1 MNYLLVGSPSVNI
14 HGGPLASIACYSIS
28 MIPNLYFVLKY
39 ARMHFNWQGWILR
52 PAAATA
58 VMGVVVFALRE
69 LLPVNRLLTLVE
81 IAVGVAVYVAAAL
94 LFKAVTPDDFRS
106 LRRGKK
112 A

>member
-1 MNYLLVGSPSVNI
+1 
-14 HGGPLASIACYSIS
+14 

>member
-1 MNYLLVGSPSVNI
+1 MWIFRWCTG
-14 HGGPLASIACYSIS
+14 
-28 MIPNLYFVLKY
+28 
-39 ARMHFNWQGWILR
+39 NWQGWILR
-52 PAAATA
+52 PAAATS
-58 VMGVVVFALRE
+58 VMGLVVFALRE
-69 LLPVNRLLTLVE
+69 LLPIHRLLTLVE

>member
-1 MNYLLVGSPSVNI
+1 MNFPK
-14 HGGPLASIACYSIS
+14 P
-28 MIPNLYFVLKY
+28 
-39 ARMHFNWQGWILR
+39 QETILR
-52 PAAATA
+52 ETK
-58 VMGVVVFALRE
+58 R
-69 LLPVNRLLTLVE
+69 

>member
-1 MNYLLVGSPSVNI
+1 
-14 HGGPLASIACYSIS
+14 
-28 MIPNLYFVLKY
+28 
-39 ARMHFNWQGWILR
+39 
-52 PAAATA
+52 
-58 VMGVVVFALRE
+58 MGVVVFALRE